1 MLKLLLLLPTVFG
14 DDAKEMLRLV
24 NEARGT
30 ARHCGPT
37 YHWPTKDLLWDD
49 RLHRAA
55 ASHAQDMIARNYFS
69 HQSPPPDSTSPCDRS
84 VAAGWT
90 RPACAENLAA
100 GHATVKRA
108 MEGLLGSPGH
118 CLNIMDPTLTKPGV
132 GVATGGR
139 YRIYYVQH
147 FGGQEGPDVNA
158 SVRP

>member
-1 MLKLLLLLPTVFG
+1 MLKLLLLLPAVFA
-14 DDAKEMLRLV
+14 DDAREMFRLV

-37 YHWPTKDLLWDD
+37 YHWPTKELAWDD
-49 RLHRAA
+49 RLHKAA
-55 ASHAQDMIARNYFS
+55 VGHARDMAARNYFS

-100 GHATVKRA
+100 GHATAKRA
-108 MEGLLGSPGH
+108 VDGLLGSPGH
-118 CLNIMDPTLTKPGV
+118 CFNIMDPTLAKLGV

-139 YRIYYVQH
+139 YRIYYVQR
-147 FGGQEGPDVNA
+147 FGPPEGLVNA
-158 SVRP
+158 TVRP